1 MLCYASPNA
10 FSVLLCLKLS
20 FKYLLVV
27 WVCICVFPLRPG
39 HCQDFSDQSLMIL
52 QMTWLF
58 TGHLDSFQTS
68 VTYVFSSEWA
78 ELSRQWRGHASSV
91 TLTTE
96 SIFCCHF
103 VASHYPNEN
112 MTGRNV
118 TQNGHGWAA
127 CQNSFTFLFFCECR
141 QRDYGERVEDGVI
154 MPQAHGQHLNP
165 PVRTD
170 VWFLLRIHLR
180 ENSKNRQMAS
190 RLIQLKASCTITILS
205 YTISLNLGQNVWWV
219 RIAIWHH

>member
-1 MLCYASPNA
+1 MASCFVMHHRMHFQSYYIWN
-10 FSVLLCLKLS
+10 CLS
-20 FKYLLVV
+20 NTFLVV
-27 WVCICVFPLRPG
+27 WVCMCVFLLRSG

-96 SIFCCHF
+96 STFCCHF

-154 MPQAHGQHLNP
+154 MPQAHGQHLKP
-165 PVRTD
+165 SCPYWCLR
-170 VWFLLRIHLR
+170 LLLKIHLR
-180 ENSKNRQMAS
+180 QNSKNRQMTS
-190 RLIQLKASCTITILS
+190 RLI
-205 YTISLNLGQNVWWV
+205 
-219 RIAIWHH
+219 

>member
-1 MLCYASPNA
+1 MILYSDA
-10 FSVLLCLKLS
+10 FLQLWHHALLCITECIFS
-20 FKYLLVV
+20 PITSETVFQIPLVA
-27 WVCICVFPLRPG
+27 WVRMCAFLLRPG

-96 SIFCCHF
+96 STFCCHF

-118 TQNGHGWAA
+118 TQNGHGWTA

-141 QRDYGERVEDGVI
+141 QRDYGDRVEDGVI

-170 VWFLLRIHLR
+170 VSDSCSKSIWEKTAKTDKWLHAWYSWKLLV
-180 ENSKNRQMAS
+180 
-190 RLIQLKASCTITILS
+190 LS
-205 YTISLNLGQNVWWV
+205 YPVPSL
-219 RIAIWHH
+219 